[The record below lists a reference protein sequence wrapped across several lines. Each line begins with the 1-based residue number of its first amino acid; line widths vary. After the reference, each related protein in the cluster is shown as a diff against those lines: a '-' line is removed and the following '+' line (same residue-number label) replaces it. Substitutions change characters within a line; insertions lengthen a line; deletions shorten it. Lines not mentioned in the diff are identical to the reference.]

1 MHSKYNEN
9 TYDLNQT
16 DLISVIIPFYNEK
29 VYFDECINSVLNQS
43 YKNIEII
50 IINDASDLLSEKKLH
65 YYKNLHPNL
74 IKIAKNEKNQGVSI
88 SRNRGIDLAKG
99 KYIAFID
106 SDDQWFPY
114 KLEYQ
119 YNLIKKK
126 KLDYIHGSYFIID
139 ENKKFKGYLKAKTQN
154 FNNLMK
160 SCDIGLSTVMIDT
173 KICKTNKFEKI
184 STKEDYILWLK
195 LSKKMN
201 YLFGD
206 ERIVAIYRSKKNSL
220 SKNLII
226 NIYNAFKVYKKF
238 EKQNFIRTL
247 YFVIRLA
254 FNRLN
259 KYDKI
264 SQLTESNLKDI
275 AKNFDLNK

>member
-9 TYDLNQT
+9 TDDSDQT

-29 VYFDECINSVLNQS
+29 DYFDECINSVLNQS

-50 IINDASDLLSEKKLH
+50 IINDASDLIYEKKLN
-65 YYKNLHPNL
+65 YYKSLHPDL
-74 IKIAKNEKNQGVSI
+74 IKIAKSEKNQGVSI

-119 YNLIKKK
+119 YKLIKKK

-139 ENKKFKGYLKAKTQN
+139 ENKKFKGYLKAKNQN

-160 SCDIGLSTVMIDT
+160 SCDIGLSTVMIDA
-173 KICKTNKFEKI
+173 KICKKNKFEKI

-195 LSKKMN
+195 LSKKMY

-238 EKQNFIRTL
+238 EKQSFIRTL

-254 FNRLN
+254 YNRFN

-275 AKNFDLNK
+275 SKNFDLNK